1 MIYNKYG
8 LPDGSYGLQHNTN
21 EDCDTYISLTD
32 LTIKARSQREAE
44 WYLSLI
50 EKMIPEIKIGYN
62 FLYKKRD
69 TYEEK

>member
-1 MIYNKYG
+1 MYTRDD
-8 LPDGSYGLQHNTN
+8 PSPT
-21 EDCDTYISLTD
+21 SLTD
-32 LTIKARSQREAE
+32 LTIKAKSQREAE

-50 EKMIPEIKIGYN
+50 EKMIPEIEVGYS